1 MSRRRGQGWHQESDR
16 HSDAAHRGWDGRRKG
31 DSGPAGHS
39 GKPDPRLLDPMTKK
53 EYDDQWDWIDAGH
66 CPFEICMGC
75 GEEKVLN
82 DDRLCRNCH
91 RKSPRGGQEWRP
103 AYFKGEPVNP
113 KIVCPYCANTGYDP
127 EGLGPCPDCGKRVN
141 KYGAPYT
148 PISSKD
154 WSDEAETEFDKD
166 IHSRLQSHIDDEIEY
181 FREENGRDPTQEEI
195 DMILEDHRADEIK
208 ALLESGEYP
217 ITMIV
222 TDEKTGKEFNRLYF
236 KTEGEAGN
244 YHDIQTEY
252 GFDPRS
258 SNLSVEILDERESEK
273 VQAPVIPKDWDSDEE
288 QERALYNA
296 MDSLDDG
303 GKIRLLRVHY
313 FPQTEQITSVEIK
326 EYDDADDYEDDVNHD
341 LFSDPTKD
349 IILTPE
355 TEEAAK
361 VKYQPNARVE

>member
-1 MSRRRGQGWHQESDR
+1 
-16 HSDAAHRGWDGRRKG
+16 
-31 DSGPAGHS
+31 
-39 GKPDPRLLDPMTKK
+39 
-53 EYDDQWDWIDAGH
+53 
-66 CPFEICMGC
+66 
-75 GEEKVLN
+75 
-82 DDRLCRNCH
+82 
-91 RKSPRGGQEWRP
+91 
-103 AYFKGEPVNP
+103 
-113 KIVCPYCANTGYDP
+113 
-127 EGLGPCPDCGKRVN
+127 
-141 KYGAPYT
+141 
-148 PISSKD
+148 
-154 WSDEAETEFDKD
+154 
-166 IHSRLQSHIDDEIEY
+166 
-181 FREENGRDPTQEEI
+181 
-195 DMILEDHRADEIK
+195 
-208 ALLESGEYP
+208 
-217 ITMIV
+217 MIV
-222 TDEKTGKEFNRLYF
+222 TYEKTGMVFNRLYF